1 MIKLLLAD
9 DHAMVRK
16 GLQVFLSTQPDI
28 HVVGEASNGTETLEQ
43 AALLQPDVVLMDLNM
58 PVMDGIAA
66 TRELRA
72 AHPQIRVIVM
82 TSFNDRAHVL
92 PAVQAG
98 VKGYLLK
105 DIEPSDLADAIR
117 RVHQGKVEL
126 HPDAAGELMR
136 LMSSPDAQGLIG
148 VPSVQ
153 ETTPS
158 YHAGE
163 EGNVEAL
170 RESRSHTTSVPAY
183 SHLERL
189 TPREREVLDLI
200 ACGLNNREIAEKLVI
215 TEKTV
220 KTHVSHLLD
229 KLELAD
235 RTQAAIFA
243 LKNGTGS

>member
-16 GLQVFLSTQPDI
+16 GLQVFLSTQSDI
-28 HVVGEASNGTETLEQ
+28 EVVGEASNGAETLEQ
-43 AALLQPDVVLMDLNM
+43 AALLLPDVILMDLNM
-58 PVMDGIAA
+58 PMMDGIAA
-66 TRELRA
+66 ARELRA
-72 AHPQIRVIVM
+72 AQPQIKVIVM

-105 DIEPSDLADAIR
+105 DIEPSELAEAIR
-117 RVHQGKVEL
+117 RVYQGKVEL

-136 LMSSPDAQGLIG
+136 LMSSPDAQGLRVG
-148 VPSVQ
+148 QNMQDTNP
-153 ETTPS
+153 PH
-158 YHAGE
+158 HAGE
-163 EGNVEAL
+163 L
-170 RESRSHTTSVPAY
+170 RYGEEPHDENASARGKPSYP
-183 SHLERL
+183 HLERL

-200 ACGLNNREIAEKLVI
+200 AHGLNNREIAEKLVI

-243 LKNGTGS
+243 LKNGISS